1 MKAHVRVHNGY
12 PLVSVRYIRRDVS
25 GNSEPDW
32 SEEAILPISGY
43 AAVLVRAIAAEG
55 ESPRRIWVEA
65 VADQARLDGGAA
77 VELEVW
83 ADGIGLAETALQ
95 GIATAV
101 LRERKASGTLG
112 LAGQTTVVARLF
124 AASEAAPTASVAQQ
138 PVPDSPELPA
148 GVDTSGS
155 RLNSPR
161 QGNGFGL
168 SPPRLPGRA
177 GLSRARPAGEL
188 EKQLGHTAAGEV
200 RLSLADQT
208 RVSKRRRA
216 RLASLFA
223 PRWPASWRFVRPRMP
238 HVQLHLRRPSVRIR
252 VPRMAMKLRRPP
264 LHGSRLVLTS
274 GALATLAILGVALAT
289 WRAMS
294 TEFFTPAEQ
303 LAATLISAAQTDGTA
318 SRSGGAGQPAATV
331 AEPAA
336 VAEPAV
342 ALVGADMTTG
352 AASADVAATGV
363 EVDAATSAPAERTPI
378 GAQPAETMAAIPAPR
393 SDAAPTAATPL
404 ATPLDGAA
412 APAQSALPTPLPAV
426 AAPSPVQPLSAPRR
440 LIDYSAPAALNP
452 DWPNDQ
458 RSTAWFGPDG
468 YHLAARRQ
476 GQFVAVGLHSDQHL
490 RDVLLTATFHKTG
503 GPTGGGYGLI
513 LRDQGP
519 GPRDG
524 LNQRGRYLVVEVGDR
539 GEIGMWRRDDGQW
552 IDLLPWTA
560 AASVRPLNA
569 ENVIAFKAV
578 GNQLTLSVNGTEVA
592 TREDAT
598 LKDGGAGVF
607 LGGDDNQAVLTQLTL
622 QTIE

>member
-1 MKAHVRVHNGY
+1 MEQHVPADRTEGLGGPEHKTGWMKAHVRVHNGY
-12 PLVSVRYIRRDVS
+12 PLVSVRYTRRDVS
-25 GNSEPDW
+25 GRPAPDW

-55 ESPRRIWVEA
+55 DSPRRIWVEA
-65 VADQARLDGGAA
+65 VADQARLGATAA

-83 ADGIGLAETALQ
+83 ADGIGLDETALQ

-101 LRERKASGTLG
+101 LREREASGTLG

-124 AASEAAPTASVAQQ
+124 AASEAAPKASVAQQ

-148 GVDTSGS
+148 GVDTSDS

-161 QGNGFGL
+161 VGNGLGL

-177 GLSRARPAGEL
+177 GLSRPRPAGEL
-188 EKQLGHTAAGEV
+188 EKEPGHSPAGEL
-200 RLSLADQT
+200 RLSLPDQT
-208 RVSKRRRA
+208 RSSKRRRA
-216 RLASLFA
+216 QLASLFA
-223 PRWPASWRFVRPRMP
+223 PRWPAPWRFVRPPMP
-238 HVQLHLRRPSVRIR
+238 HLQLHLQRPSVRIR

-274 GALATLAILGVALAT
+274 SALAALAILGVALAT
-289 WRAMS
+289 WRAIP

-303 LAATLISAAQTDGTA
+303 SAATLRSA
-318 SRSGGAGQPAATV
+318 
-331 AEPAA
+331 
-336 VAEPAV
+336 
-342 ALVGADMTTG
+342 
-352 AASADVAATGV
+352 ADVAATGA
-363 EVDAATSAPAERTPI
+363 EVDAATSALAKRTPV
-378 GAQPAETMAAIPAPR
+378 GAQLAETMAAIAAPR

-404 ATPLDGAA
+404 ATPLAGAA
-412 APAQSALPTPLPAV
+412 APAQSTLPTPLPAV
-426 AAPSPVQPLSAPRR
+426 AAPPPVQPLSAPRR

-476 GQFVAVGLHSDQHL
+476 GQFVAVGLQSDQHL

-539 GEIGMWRRDDGQW
+539 GEIGIWRRDDDQW

-569 ENVIAFKAV
+569 ENVIAFKVV

-598 LKDGGAGVF
+598 LRDGGAGVF
-607 LGGDDNQAVLTQLTL
+607 LGGDDNQAILTQLTL